1 MAMAK
6 INQLCVGESLVGDG
20 NEVAH
25 IDLIMGP
32 RGSAAE
38 VAFANCL
45 TKNKD
50 GFTSLLAVVA
60 PNFLCKPA
68 TVLFNKVTIK
78 GAKQAVQMFGPAQH
92 AVAKAVADSLA
103 EGVIPQDEAN
113 NLFIC
118 VGVFIHWEA
127 ADDKKIQDYN
137 YRATKEALARAI
149 AGEPK
154 VAEVIAKRD
163 RANHPFQP
171 RAPG

>member
-1 MAMAK
+1 MAK
-6 INQLCVGESLVGDG
+6 INQLCVGESLVGEG

-38 VAFANCL
+38 TAFANCL
-45 TKNKD
+45 TNNKD

-60 PNFLCKPA
+60 PNLLCKPA

-92 AVAKAVADSLA
+92 AVAKAVADSVA
-103 EGVIPQDEAN
+103 EGVIPQDEAD

-137 YRATKEALARAI
+137 YRAVKEAIARAV
-149 AGEPK
+149 AGDPK
-154 VAEVIAKRD
+154 PAEVVSKRD
-163 RANHPFQP
+163 QVKHPF
-171 RAPG
+171 AA